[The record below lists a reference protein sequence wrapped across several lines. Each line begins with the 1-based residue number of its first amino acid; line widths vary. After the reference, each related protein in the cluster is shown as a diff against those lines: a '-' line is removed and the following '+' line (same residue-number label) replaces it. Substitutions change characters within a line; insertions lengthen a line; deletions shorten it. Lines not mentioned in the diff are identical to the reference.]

1 MDPLDQ
7 IKQILSESDGGN
19 ESFPK
24 KKKNDEAGEESGESA
39 KEKQSDNVENTRK
52 QDTGGKMP
60 SQGTGEVILKGPGV
74 DVLQSLINKIGRATP
89 PHQDPKAKST
99 SKSRVF
105 TDLTTT
111 DLGDTQGSMQGAGGG
126 GSGGEGSYGMK
137 EHLDAMFNGENLSE
151 DFKTKAATI
160 FEAALAKKES
170 ELRESLETEYAALVE
185 EYATVLENDMNS
197 QIDSYLAYAVNEWVE
212 ENRLQLEN
220 GVRLEIAE
228 SFMRGLHDL
237 FASHGIDVPDSKV
250 DVVDEL
256 AQRVEEL
263 ESRLNEE
270 VNRNIELNEQ
280 LESHKRLE
288 LVATLGEDLAETQ
301 FEKFITLCE
310 NVSFNNEEDFA
321 KKITTIRENYFGN
334 GTPAPKVSASVNNT
348 RLLTETATDDETTN
362 ETTEVLN
369 ESMEQLVRNMS
380 RFSGKRS

>member
-1 MDPLDQ
+1 
-7 IKQILSESDGGN
+7 
-19 ESFPK
+19 
-24 KKKNDEAGEESGESA
+24 
-39 KEKQSDNVENTRK
+39 
-52 QDTGGKMP
+52 
-60 SQGTGEVILKGPGV
+60 
-74 DVLQSLINKIGRATP
+74 
-89 PHQDPKAKST
+89 
-99 SKSRVF
+99 
-105 TDLTTT
+105 
-111 DLGDTQGSMQGAGGG
+111 
-126 GSGGEGSYGMK
+126 
-137 EHLDAMFNGENLSE
+137 MFNGENLSE

-321 KKITTIRENYFGN
+321 KKIITIRENYFGN